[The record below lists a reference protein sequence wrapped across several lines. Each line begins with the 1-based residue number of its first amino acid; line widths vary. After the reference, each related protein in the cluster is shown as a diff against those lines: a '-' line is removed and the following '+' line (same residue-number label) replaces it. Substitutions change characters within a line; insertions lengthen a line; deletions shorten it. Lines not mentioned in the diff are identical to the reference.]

1 MALRAA
7 MLRFGVM
14 DMLKDFGAALRRAR
28 DDRGLTQEE
37 LAHRAGIT
45 IGYLSQLENG
55 RRNPSLLVIAALCGV
70 LDIELADLAKG
81 FTINTKA
88 PSKSLDEH

>member
-1 MALRAA
+1 MAPRAA

-14 DMLKDFGAALRRAR
+14 DMLKAFGAALRRAR

-70 LDIELADLAKG
+70 LGIELADLTREI
-81 FTINTKA
+81 TINTK
-88 PSKSLDEH
+88 SSV